1 MSRFILALP
10 ASLAFVALAPLFAV
24 VTVAFS
30 KAAFGTGVQGVFTTE
45 AFAFLVFDG
54 ITVAAACFA
63 VAMVTLILEEVFP
76 S

>member
-1 MSRFILALP
+1 MNRIIQALP
-10 ASLAFVALAPLFAV
+10 STLAFIALSPLFAV
-24 VTVAFS
+24 CGVAFS
-30 KAAFGTGVQGVFTTE
+30 KAAFGTPVPGAMLSE

-63 VAMVTLILEEVFP
+63 LAMVTLILDEVV

>member
-1 MSRFILALP
+1 MNRFILALP
-10 ASLAFVALAPLFAV
+10 ASLAFVALLPMFAFIS
-24 VTVAFS
+24 VALS
-30 KAAFGTGVQGVFTTE
+30 KAAFGTGVPPVMHSE

-63 VAMVTLILEEVFP
+63 VAMVTLILDEVF

>member
-1 MSRFILALP
+1 MNRFILALP
-10 ASLAFVALAPLFAV
+10 STVAFLALGPLFAV

-30 KAAFGTGVQGVFTTE
+30 KAAFSTGVPPVMHSE

-63 VAMVTLILEEVFP
+63 VAMVTLILDEVV